1 MMHECYR
8 DILQDLILIL
18 VFQEFD
24 KEKRKN
30 FKDNNLEF
38 LFTRK
43 NNLSFINKD
52 LTLYH
57 TRSYEIR
64 K

>member
-18 VFQEFD
+18 VLQEFD
-24 KEKRKN
+24 KGKRKN
-30 FKDNNLEF
+30 FKGNNLEF

-43 NNLSFINKD
+43 NNLEF
-52 LTLYH
+52 
-57 TRSYEIR
+57 R